1 MSKPEENK
9 TASSFQRT
17 SQPDADY
24 LKSEG
29 IGLVIAKA
37 MAVLYKEK
45 PQNPVDFLGKWLLN
59 ASQVQRKAVME
70 EEAADQLHKEQI

>member
-1 MSKPEENK
+1 MI
-9 TASSFQRT
+9 RVI
-17 SQPDADY
+17 
-24 LKSEG
+24 LK
-29 IGLVIAKA
+29 
-37 MAVLYKEK
+37 MYKEK